1 MTDPAPTSLSVSRE
15 DHVLVL
21 TIERPQARNAADADL
36 ATRMADALDEAD
48 RDREVRCVVITGSGD
63 KAFCAG
69 ADLKGIGRGE
79 FPLPAGRE
87 HYGFAGVTQHP
98 TSTPLIAAVNG
109 MALGGG
115 AEIVLACDLAVA
127 AESATFGLPEVK
139 RGLIAAA
146 GGVFR
151 LPEQVPPKVAMRM
164 MLTGEPIDAAEALRW
179 GFVNEVVPDG
189 QALDA
194 ALRLAAAVAANAPL
208 AVQASKRLAWG
219 KVDGQISREQQS
231 WERNQ
236 AEMTAIVGSSDV
248 QEGVLAFIEKRPP
261 AWTAS

>member
-1 MTDPAPTSLSVSRE
+1 MTDPAPISLSVERE

-48 RDREVRCVVITGSGD
+48 QDREVRCVVITGSGD

-98 TSTPLIAAVNG
+98 TSKPLIAAVNG

-189 QALDA
+189 QALTA

-219 KVDGQISREQQS
+219 KVDGQITREQQS

>member
-1 MTDPAPTSLSVSRE
+1 MTDPSLRVDRE

-21 TIERPQARNAADADL
+21 TIDRPHARNAADADL

-48 RDREVRCVVITGSGD
+48 RDREIRCVVITGAGD
-63 KAFCAG
+63 TAFCAG

-79 FPLPAGRE
+79 FPLAPGRE
-87 HYGFAGVTQHP
+87 QYGFAGVTQHP
-98 TSTPLIAAVNG
+98 TSVPLIAAVNG
-109 MALGGG
+109 LALGGG
-115 AEIVLACDLAVA
+115 AEVVLACDLAVA
-127 AESATFGLPEVK
+127 TESATFGLPEVK

-151 LPEQVPPKVAMRM
+151 LPEQLPRKVAMRM
-164 MLTGEPIDAAEALRW
+164 MLTGEPIDAAEALRF

-189 QALDA
+189 AALDA
-194 ALRLAAAVAANAPL
+194 ALQLAAAVAANAPL

-219 KVDGQISREQQS
+219 KVDGAIAREQQS
-231 WERNQ
+231 WERNS
-236 AEMTAIVGSSDV
+236 AEMAAVVGSSDV

>member
-1 MTDPAPTSLSVSRE
+1 MTESALPSLRVDRE
-15 DHVLVL
+15 EHVLVL
-21 TIERPQARNAADADL
+21 TIDRAHARNAADADL
-36 ATRMADALDEAD
+36 ATRMADALDEAEQ
-48 RDREVRCVVITGSGD
+48 DREIRCVVITGAGD

-79 FPLPAGRE
+79 FPLAPGRE

-98 TSTPLIAAVNG
+98 TSVPLIAAVNG
-109 MALGGG
+109 LALGGG
-115 AEIVLACDLAVA
+115 AEVVLACDLAVA
-127 AESATFGLPEVK
+127 AESAVFGLPEVK

-151 LPEQVPPKVAMRM
+151 LPEQLPRKVAMRM
-164 MLTGEPIDAAEALRW
+164 MLTGEPIDAAEALRF

-189 QALDA
+189 AVLEA
-194 ALRLAAAVAANAPL
+194 ALRLASAVAANAPL

-219 KVDGQISREQQS
+219 MVDGRITREQQS
-231 WERNQ
+231 WERNE
-236 AEMTAIVGSSDV
+236 AEMTAVVGSSDV

>member
-1 MTDPAPTSLSVSRE
+1 MTDPAPTSLRAERE

-21 TIERPQARNAADADL
+21 TIDRPQARNAANADL
-36 ATRMADALDEAD
+36 ATRMADALDDAEQ
-48 RDREVRCVVITGSGD
+48 DREIRCVVITGAGD
-63 KAFCAG
+63 AAFCAG

-79 FPLPAGRE
+79 FPLAAGRE
-87 HYGFAGVTQHP
+87 HYGFAGITQHP
-98 TSTPLIAAVNG
+98 TSVPLIAAVNG
-109 MALGGG
+109 LALGGG
-115 AEIVLACDLAVA
+115 AEVVLACDLAVA

-151 LPEQVPPKVAMRM
+151 LPEQLPRKVAMRM

-179 GFVNEVVPDG
+179 GLVNEVVPAG

-194 ALRLAAAVAANAPL
+194 ALRLASAVAANAPL

-219 KVDGQISREQQS
+219 LVDGRIPREQQS
-231 WERNQ
+231 WERNE

>member
-1 MTDPAPTSLSVSRE
+1 MTDPAPASLRVERE

-21 TIERPQARNAADADL
+21 TIDRPQARNAADADL
-36 ATRMADALDEAD
+36 ATRMADALDEAEED
-48 RDREVRCVVITGSGD
+48 RDIRCVVVTGTGD

-79 FPLPAGRE
+79 FPLAAGRE
-87 HYGFAGVTQHP
+87 QYGFAGITQHP
-98 TSTPLIAAVNG
+98 TSVPLVAAVNG
-109 MALGGG
+109 LALGGG
-115 AEIVLACDLAVA
+115 AEVVLACDLAVA
-127 AESATFGLPEVK
+127 AQSATFGLPEVR

-151 LPEQVPPKVAMRM
+151 LPEQLPRKVAMRM
-164 MLTGEPIDAAEALRW
+164 TLTGEPIDADEALRW
-179 GFVNEVVPDG
+179 GLVNEVVPDG
-189 QALDA
+189 ETLTA

-219 KVDGQISREQQS
+219 KVDGRISREQHS
-231 WERNQ
+231 WERNE

-261 AWTAS
+261 AWTAR